1 MQQKP
6 FDDFVVGE
14 VFKSYGRT
22 IFDADLQAFTCFAGL
37 KTPMFIDEEFARK
50 NTPYGGRIAP
60 GLMTASIATG
70 MMEAILG
77 PYALAALGF
86 DEFKFIVPLRPGDT
100 MHCEVEV
107 LDKRDTSDGKR
118 GILSSLTRV
127 INQRSEVVLEFK
139 AKFLMRK
146 ERSI

>member
-1 MQQKP
+1 M
-6 FDDFVVGE
+6 E
-14 VFKSYGRT
+14 V
-22 IFDADLQAFTCFAGL
+22 
-37 KTPMFIDEEFARK
+37 
-50 NTPYGGRIAP
+50 
-60 GLMTASIATG
+60 
-70 MMEAILG
+70 ILG

-86 DEFKFIVPLRPGDT
+86 DEFKFTVPLRPGDT

-127 INQRSEVVLEFK
+127 INQRNEVLLEFK

-146 ERSI
+146 KRLV